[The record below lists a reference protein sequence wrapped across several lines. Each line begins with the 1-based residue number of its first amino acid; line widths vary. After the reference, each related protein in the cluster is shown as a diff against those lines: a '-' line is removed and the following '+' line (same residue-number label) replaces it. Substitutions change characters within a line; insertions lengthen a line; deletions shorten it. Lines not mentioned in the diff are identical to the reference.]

1 MQADALIIAKGS
13 LLFKWRGSSQPM
25 AMRWRSKEFVLPP
38 NAMLQSARIMSP
50 DVSKVSFSLYVDGQL
65 AASVP
70 VGSVPNGAFRLPALR
85 GRIWQVEVGGAA
97 PVERITLGSSMSE
110 VCSR

>member
-1 MQADALIIAKGS
+1 M
-13 LLFKWRGSSQPM
+13 
-25 AMRWRSKEFVLPP
+25 
-38 NAMLQSARIMSP
+38 
-50 DVSKVSFSLYVDGQL
+50 SKVSFSLYVDGEL